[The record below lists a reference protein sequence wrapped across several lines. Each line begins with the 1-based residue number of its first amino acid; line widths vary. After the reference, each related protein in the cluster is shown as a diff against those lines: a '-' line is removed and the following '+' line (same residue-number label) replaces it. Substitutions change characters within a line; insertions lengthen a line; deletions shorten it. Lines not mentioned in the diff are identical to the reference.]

1 MEKWIDALADQD
13 VDRLRRQL
21 RELSGAPPTPTL
33 AEEEVDDPAVPLAR
47 SVAVMA
53 DHLLKLGLPHLERE
67 AAAAESAA
75 AARTASHWPLM
86 VVPELGLTLRAQPV
100 MGHAMWPAA
109 LALGKFLME
118 HKDLCVGARVIELG
132 AGGAAPGLV
141 ARASGASFLLAT
153 DGDES
158 LVQLIAANCESNSG
172 GDWSAAGLD
181 WRDVA
186 ALNREGSGSW
196 DLVLASDVLYSA
208 GELVPI
214 ARACNVLLRSTP
226 RSRVLLSC
234 SAWFEGFQPTL
245 LQACEEEG
253 FGLVSQSVCGQN
265 TTSDTS
271 AAVVLELSLLSRERA
286 SL

>member
-33 AEEEVDDPAVPLAR
+33 AEEEVDDPAVALAR
-47 SVAVMA
+47 SVAGMA

-75 AARTASHWPLM
+75 AASTASHWPLM

-172 GDWSAAGLD
+172 GDWSAAVLD

-245 LQACEEEG
+245 LQAFEEEG